1 MAKLADRLNLPG
13 GWQVRARALDIE
25 LELELDGNVKTVID
39 DLKNV
44 YNLVPGT
51 E

>member
-1 MAKLADRLNLPG
+1 MVKLADRLNLSS
-13 GWQVRARALDIE
+13 GWQFRARALDID

-44 YNLVPGT
+44 YNLVPGAD
-51 E
+51 